1 MRLGGAPQSPSSAP
15 TRVWHRLGF
24 TGPAQRQ
31 ILHRLR
37 RSDRGSTLR
46 SVRVGGFPPLPE
58 RDPAKTTHVQ
68 KLALMSVI
76 IASIVIPARAARM
89 KSPQAGLKK
98 VVKQITLFNLFYL
111 FLLVFVVGRL

>member
-1 MRLGGAPQSPSSAP
+1 
-15 TRVWHRLGF
+15 
-24 TGPAQRQ
+24 
-31 ILHRLR
+31 
-37 RSDRGSTLR
+37 
-46 SVRVGGFPPLPE
+46 
-58 RDPAKTTHVQ
+58 
-68 KLALMSVI
+68 MSVI